1 MMRVSKNAA
10 YEIACEVGRGEGHEL
25 AIHPP
30 TVAISAYIPLGCPW
44 PEMESRR

>member
-30 TVAISAYIPLGCPW
+30 TVACFCLHTFGLSLA
-44 PEMESRR
+44 